1 MSKKKK
7 FVLFVIFT
15 TILLL
20 LFVLLLEK
28 FIDPDSRLIVKIAAF
43 GIAIIAMI
51 VGYIRAYK
59 KYVK

>member
-1 MSKKKK
+1 MSKKRY
-7 FVLFVIFT
+7 FLTVIVI
-15 TILLL
+15 TIFLL

-28 FIDPDSRLIVKIAAF
+28 FIDPGSRLIVKIAAF
-43 GIAIIAMI
+43 GIAIIAML